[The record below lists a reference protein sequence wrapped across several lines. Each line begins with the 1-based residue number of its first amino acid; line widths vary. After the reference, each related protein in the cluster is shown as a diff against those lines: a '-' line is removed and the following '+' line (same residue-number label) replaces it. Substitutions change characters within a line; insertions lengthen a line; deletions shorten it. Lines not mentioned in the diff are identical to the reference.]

1 MDRVRHR
8 AHVNLVDSSRQLFE
22 LDSGVR
28 VEAGDGLLLG
38 AGTSPNPAIANAAF
52 RADDGLDPAE
62 LLGRAGEFFGGLGRG
77 YSLWTRGDAEE
88 DRDLLEAATA
98 DGLNPFF
105 EMPEMV
111 LDRRPAAAA

>member
-8 AHVNLVDSSRQLFE
+8 AHVNLVDCSRQLFE
-22 LDSGVR
+22 LDAGVR

-52 RADDGLDPAE
+52 RADDGLDPVE
-62 LLGRAGEFFGGLGRG
+62 LLRRAREFFGGLGRG
-77 YSLWTRGDAEE
+77 FSLWARDGTEE
-88 DRDLLEAATA
+88 DRDLLDAAIA

-105 EMPEMV
+105 E
-111 LDRRPAAAA
+111 